1 MSAGRLSLHAMAGA
15 VAPSCVKCPPHVQT
29 ELKFLWEGADSMD
42 SPLFLQRR
50 GVRLLRRVSIRKR
63 LTFLTIAFLILSVCF
78 LFYLVA
84 VSIDRDRAEM
94 SNHNTHTLETMSNLL
109 NNKIQT
115 LYTVTKA
122 PVIFTPDRSLVYEY
136 LSVYDQGTLDRH
148 PEVTDFSYQNACLIF
163 AQEMF
168 GLYSPEARRISIYKP
183 DGFGYQFF
191 SGQDRP
197 PEIHGNSTT
206 LRVFADPQEEWFSLL
221 NEGLGRMELFPY
233 SLLENESD
241 FPLRD
246 VSLYAGRAIV
256 DSSNSHI
263 IGYIVVRS
271 DISELQS
278 FLEKSLS
285 FPFQRYGFFTM
296 EGELLFGSLP
306 EEQAAALLEN
316 AAFDSANEL
325 AQSSDLTLTLED
337 GSAAQYHYTTVG
349 GEGIFILETPLL
361 PLTVGTVVRHLPLF
375 LLVGALLVLLTVFM
389 RRLARSVTQPLARLQ
404 AACEGIRRGDYSPVT
419 DTPGRDELATFTET
433 FNTMAREIDDLIHEG
448 YEKDLAAT
456 RLELQMLRL
465 QINPHFLYNTL
476 ESIHSVA
483 YLEGNREVG
492 EMAVLLARILRYGV
506 SAPGGPVTLRDE
518 ANNLADYIRLQEL
531 RYRGTVSFLV
541 SIDPGVLTCACP
553 RMILQPVVEN
563 ALYHGVSSLERGGM
577 VQVLGYREEDRLV
590 LRVSDNGQ
598 GMEPE
603 RAALLNDYINGRN
616 KAFQSIGLK
625 NVNRRIRLSYGDE
638 FGVQIQ
644 SVPGRGT
651 MITVTLPAREPEQ
664 EGDASNGHTDTTHP
678 CGG

>member
-1 MSAGRLSLHAMAGA
+1 
-15 VAPSCVKCPPHVQT
+15 
-29 ELKFLWEGADSMD
+29 MD
-42 SPLFLQRR
+42 SPLFSQRR

-63 LTFLTIAFLILSVCF
+63 LTFLTIAFLILSICF

-197 PEIHGNSTT
+197 PQIHGNSTT

-221 NEGLGRMELFPY
+221 DEGLGRMELFPH

-263 IGYIVVRS
+263 IGYIIVRS

-278 FLEKSLS
+278 FLDKSLEFS
-285 FPFQRYGFFTM
+285 SQRYGFFTL
-296 EGELLFGSLP
+296 EGDLLFGSLP
-306 EEQAAALLEN
+306 EEQAVSLLEN

-325 AQSSDLTLTLED
+325 AQSSDLTMTLED

-349 GEGIFILETPLL
+349 GEGIFILETPLH
-361 PLTVGTVVRHLPLF
+361 PLTMRTVMRHLPLF
-375 LLVGALLVLLTVFM
+375 LVVGALLVLLTVFM

-404 AACEGIRRGDYSPVT
+404 TACEGIRRGDYSPVT

-433 FNTMAREIDDLIHEG
+433 FNTMARKIDDLIHEG

-577 VQVLGYREEDRLV
+577 VQVLGYREEERLV

-616 KAFQSIGLK
+616 KAFRSIGLK
-625 NVNRRIRLSYGDE
+625 NVNRRIRLSYGEE

-644 SVPGRGT
+644 SVLGRGT

>member
-1 MSAGRLSLHAMAGA
+1 
-15 VAPSCVKCPPHVQT
+15 
-29 ELKFLWEGADSMD
+29 MD
-42 SPLFLQRR
+42 SPLFSQRR

-63 LTFLTIAFLILSVCF
+63 LTFLTIAFLILSICF

-197 PEIHGNSTT
+197 PQIHGNSTT

-221 NEGLGRMELFPY
+221 DEGLGRMELFPH

-263 IGYIVVRS
+263 IGYIIVRS

-278 FLEKSLS
+278 FLDKSLEFS
-285 FPFQRYGFFTM
+285 SQRYGFFTL
-296 EGELLFGSLP
+296 EGDLLFGSLP
-306 EEQAAALLEN
+306 EEQAVSLLEN

-325 AQSSDLTLTLED
+325 AQSSDLTMTLED

-349 GEGIFILETPLL
+349 GEGIFILETPLY
-361 PLTVGTVVRHLPLF
+361 PLTMRTVMRHLPLF
-375 LLVGALLVLLTVFM
+375 LVVGALLVLLTVFM

-404 AACEGIRRGDYSPVT
+404 TACEGIRRGDYSPVT

-518 ANNLADYIRLQEL
+518 ANNLADYICLQEL

-577 VQVLGYREEDRLV
+577 VQVLGYREEERLV

-616 KAFQSIGLK
+616 KAFRSIGLK
-625 NVNRRIRLSYGDE
+625 NVNRRIRLSYGEE

-644 SVPGRGT
+644 SVLGRGT

>member
-1 MSAGRLSLHAMAGA
+1 
-15 VAPSCVKCPPHVQT
+15 
-29 ELKFLWEGADSMD
+29 MD
-42 SPLFLQRR
+42 SPLFSQRR

-63 LTFLTIAFLILSVCF
+63 LTFLTIAFLILSICF

-197 PEIHGNSTT
+197 PQIHGNSTT

-221 NEGLGRMELFPY
+221 DEGLGRMELFPY

-263 IGYIVVRS
+263 IGYIIVRS

-278 FLEKSLS
+278 FLDKSLEFS
-285 FPFQRYGFFTM
+285 SQRYGFFTL
-296 EGELLFGSLP
+296 EGDLLFGSLP
-306 EEQAAALLEN
+306 EEQAVSLLEN

-325 AQSSDLTLTLED
+325 AQSSDLTMTLED

-349 GEGIFILETPLL
+349 GEGIFILETPLY
-361 PLTVGTVVRHLPLF
+361 PLTMRTVMRHLPLF

-456 RLELQMLRL
+456 RLELQMLCL

-577 VQVLGYREEDRLV
+577 VQVLGYREEERLV

-616 KAFQSIGLK
+616 KAFRSIGLK
-625 NVNRRIRLSYGDE
+625 NVNRRIRLSYGEE

-644 SVPGRGT
+644 SVLGRGT

-664 EGDASNGHTDTTHP
+664 EGDAADAHTDTTHP

>member
-1 MSAGRLSLHAMAGA
+1 
-15 VAPSCVKCPPHVQT
+15 
-29 ELKFLWEGADSMD
+29 MD
-42 SPLFLQRR
+42 SPLFSQRR

-63 LTFLTIAFLILSVCF
+63 LTFLTIAFLILSICF

-197 PEIHGNSTT
+197 PQIHGNSTT

-221 NEGLGRMELFPY
+221 DEGLGRMELFPY

-263 IGYIVVRS
+263 IGYIIVRS

-278 FLEKSLS
+278 FLDKSLEFS
-285 FPFQRYGFFTM
+285 SQRYGFFTL
-296 EGELLFGSLP
+296 EGDLLFGSLP
-306 EEQAAALLEN
+306 EEQAVSLLEN

-325 AQSSDLTLTLED
+325 AQSSDLTMTLED

-349 GEGIFILETPLL
+349 GEGIFILETPLH
-361 PLTVGTVVRHLPLF
+361 PLTMRTVMRHLPLF

-404 AACEGIRRGDYSPVT
+404 TACEGVRRGDYSPVT

-577 VQVLGYREEDRLV
+577 VQVLGYREEERLV

-616 KAFQSIGLK
+616 KAFRSIGLK
-625 NVNRRIRLSYGDE
+625 NVNRRIRLSYGEE

-644 SVPGRGT
+644 SVLGRGT

>member
-1 MSAGRLSLHAMAGA
+1 
-15 VAPSCVKCPPHVQT
+15 
-29 ELKFLWEGADSMD
+29 MD
-42 SPLFLQRR
+42 SPLFSQRR

-63 LTFLTIAFLILSVCF
+63 LTFLTIAFLILSICF

-197 PEIHGNSTT
+197 PQIHGNSTT

-221 NEGLGRMELFPY
+221 DEGLGRMELFPH

-263 IGYIVVRS
+263 IGYIIVRS

-278 FLEKSLS
+278 FLDKSLEFS
-285 FPFQRYGFFTM
+285 SQRYGFFTL
-296 EGELLFGSLP
+296 EGDLLFGSLP
-306 EEQAAALLEN
+306 EEQAVSLLEN

-325 AQSSDLTLTLED
+325 AQSSDLTMTLED

-349 GEGIFILETPLL
+349 GEGIFILETPLH
-361 PLTVGTVVRHLPLF
+361 PLTMRTVMRHLPLF
-375 LLVGALLVLLTVFM
+375 LVVGALLVLLTVFM

-404 AACEGIRRGDYSPVT
+404 TACEGIRRGDYSPVT

-433 FNTMAREIDDLIHEG
+433 FNTMARKIDDLIHEG

-577 VQVLGYREEDRLV
+577 VQVLGYREEERLV

-616 KAFQSIGLK
+616 KAFRSIGLK
-625 NVNRRIRLSYGDE
+625 NVNRRIRLSYGEE

-644 SVPGRGT
+644 SVLGRGT

-664 EGDASNGHTDTTHP
+664 EGDAADAHTDTTHP

>member
-1 MSAGRLSLHAMAGA
+1 
-15 VAPSCVKCPPHVQT
+15 
-29 ELKFLWEGADSMD
+29 MD
-42 SPLFLQRR
+42 SPLFSQRR

-63 LTFLTIAFLILSVCF
+63 LTFLTIAFLILSICF

-197 PEIHGNSTT
+197 PQIHGNSTT

-221 NEGLGRMELFPY
+221 DEGLGRMELFPY

-263 IGYIVVRS
+263 IGYIIVRS

-278 FLEKSLS
+278 FLDKSLEFS
-285 FPFQRYGFFTM
+285 SQRYGFFTL
-296 EGELLFGSLP
+296 EGDLLFGSLP
-306 EEQAAALLEN
+306 EEQAVSLLEN

-325 AQSSDLTLTLED
+325 AQSSDLTMTLED

-349 GEGIFILETPLL
+349 GEGIFILETPLY
-361 PLTVGTVVRHLPLF
+361 PLTMRTVMRHLPLF

-577 VQVLGYREEDRLV
+577 VQVLGYREEERLV

-616 KAFQSIGLK
+616 KAFRSIGLK
-625 NVNRRIRLSYGDE
+625 NVNRRIRLSYGEE

-644 SVPGRGT
+644 SMLGRGT